1 MVKRV
6 LAAITLAAFLL
17 FGSGCA
23 RINPRIDPK
32 LDQKIDNQNGKIRD
46 IESIQNGIKSDIN
59 GIKQNAEISNSKLDH
74 VQNGLLNLQDSNR
87 NSGIQIFSGSGGL
100 VVGLCA
106 CVIIGFVALAYRR
119 QAILHE
125 KTADMLAARIVM
137 QSNEHLE
144 EDVFKAAMYTDVEEK
159 VYSLIKKHQQKVIRP
174 SPPPPETSFYEEPQQ

>member
-1 MVKRV
+1 MVKKV
-6 LAAITLAAFLL
+6 LVAITLAAFLL

-87 NSGIQIFSGSGGL
+87 NSGIQILSGSGGL
-100 VVGLCA
+100 ILGLCA
-106 CVIIGFVALAYRR
+106 CVIAGFVALAYRR
-119 QAILHE
+119 QAQLNE

-137 QSNEHLE
+137 QSDDKLE
-144 EDVFKAAMYTDVEEK
+144 DDVFKAAMYTDVEEK
-159 VYSLIKKHQQKVIRP
+159 VYGLIKKHQQKIIRP
-174 SPPPPETSFYEEPQQ
+174 TPLPPESSLYEDSQ

>member
-6 LAAITLAAFLL
+6 LAAIALAAFLL

-46 IESIQNGIKSDIN
+46 IESIQNGMKNELN

-100 VVGLCA
+100 VLGLCV
-106 CVIIGFVALAYRR
+106 CVVIGFVALAYRR
-119 QAILHE
+119 QSQLHE

-137 QSNEHLE
+137 QNNDHLE

-159 VYSLIKKHQQKVIRP
+159 VYSLIKKHQQKVIKP
-174 SPPPPETSFYEEPQQ
+174 QPPPETSFYEEPQR